1 MKKFKFSIEGNSY
14 EVSAH
19 EVSENKV
26 EIEVNGTPFTVE
38 IEKSE
43 STTVSGIKTVTS
55 IPAPPPQALDPIP
68 IKSPLPGVITEI
80 VVKEGQ
86 KVNRGDV
93 LLVMESMKMENNI
106 TADRDG
112 VVKTLHVSAGETVM
126 QDDIL
131 IDFEGTA
138 ETPAPK
144 PKAKPKATTSQPQ
157 NKAAEKSLVRSPLPG
172 VILKIITSVGANVK
186 RGDVLLV
193 MESMKME
200 NNIIAENDGVIKSIK
215 VEVGQTVMQGDILF
229 DIN

>member
-55 IPAPPPQALDPIP
+55 IPAPPPQALKPIP
-68 IKSPLPGVITEI
+68 IKSPLPGVITQI
-80 VVKEGQ
+80 AVKEGQ

-106 TADRDG
+106 IADRDG
-112 VVKTLHVSAGETVM
+112 VVKALHVAVGETVM

-131 IDFEGTA
+131 IDFEGTI
-138 ETPAPK
+138 ETPDPK
-144 PKAKPKATTSQPQ
+144 PKTTASQPQ
-157 NKAAEKSLVRSPLPG
+157 NNAAEKSLVKSPLPG
-172 VILKIITSVGANVK
+172 VILKVMVSVGASVK
-186 RGDVLLV
+186 RDDVLLV

-200 NNIIAENDGVIKSIK
+200 NNILAEKDGVVKSIK

>member
-55 IPAPPPQALDPIP
+55 IPAPPPQALTPIP
-68 IKSPLPGVITEI
+68 IKSPLPGVITQI

-106 TADRDG
+106 IADRDG
-112 VVKTLHVSAGETVM
+112 VVKALHIAVGETVM

-131 IDFEGTA
+131 IDFEGTI

-144 PKAKPKATTSQPQ
+144 PKTATTTNKSQQ
-157 NKAAEKSLVRSPLPG
+157 NNNAAEKSLVKSPLPG
-172 VILKIITSVGANVK
+172 VILKVMVSVGASVK
-186 RGDVLLV
+186 RDDVLLV

-200 NNIIAENDGVIKSIK
+200 NNILAEKDGVVKSIK

>member
-55 IPAPPPQALDPIP
+55 IPAPPPQALTPIP
-68 IKSPLPGVITEI
+68 IKSPLPGVITQI

-106 TADRDG
+106 IADRDG
-112 VVKTLHVSAGETVM
+112 VVKALHIAVGETVM

-131 IDFEGTA
+131 IDFEGTI

-144 PKAKPKATTSQPQ
+144 PKTTASQPQ
-157 NKAAEKSLVRSPLPG
+157 NNAAEKSLVKSPLPG
-172 VILKIITSVGANVK
+172 VILKVMVSVGASVK
-186 RGDVLLV
+186 RDDVLLV

-200 NNIIAENDGVIKSIK
+200 NNILAEKDGVVKSIK